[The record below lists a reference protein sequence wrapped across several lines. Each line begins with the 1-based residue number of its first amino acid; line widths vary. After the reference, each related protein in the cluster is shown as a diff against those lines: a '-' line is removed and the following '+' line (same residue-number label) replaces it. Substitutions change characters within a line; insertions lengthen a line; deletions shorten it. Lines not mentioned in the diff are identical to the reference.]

1 MTLIKDQ
8 KNNSSNTSANS
19 SLDLA
24 FESIDSCFGYVD
36 YITGQIQKL
45 VPLYNAGNQEQ
56 ANNAFVEV
64 IELMDLYIQL
74 VSRVYRVLRTDLELM
89 SFKDESIQ
97 KLEIHLLSVM
107 KALLQAKE
115 KNDTIMLCDLLEYEL
130 IDNLTQWKIKI
141 LPELKKLKNY

>member
-1 MTLIKDQ
+1 MTTMNKDIK
-8 KNNSSNTSANS
+8 NS

-36 YITGQIQKL
+36 YITSQIQKL
-45 VPLYNAGNQEQ
+45 IVCYNQGEVEQ
-56 ANNAFVEV
+56 AQNSFSEV

-74 VSRVYRVLRTDLELM
+74 VSKVYRVLRTDLPTIN
-89 SFKDESIQ
+89 FKDESLQ

-130 IDNLTQWKIKI
+130 IDNLTQWKIKV

>member
-1 MTLIKDQ
+1 MTSLNKESKQ
-8 KNNSSNTSANS
+8 S

-36 YITGQIQKL
+36 YITSQIQKL
-45 VPLYNAGNQEQ
+45 IVHYNQGNTEQ
-56 ANNAFVEV
+56 ANNSFAEV

-74 VSRVYRVLRTDLELM
+74 VSRVYRVLRTDLEQM
-89 SFKDESIQ
+89 NFKDEGIQ

-115 KNDTIMLCDLLEYEL
+115 KEDTIMLCDLLEYEL
-130 IDNLTQWKIKI
+130 VDNLTQWKIKV

>member
-1 MTLIKDQ
+1 MTILNKDV
-8 KNNSSNTSANS
+8 KTNA
-19 SLDLA
+19 SLELA

-36 YITGQIQKL
+36 YITAQIQKL
-45 VPLYNAGNQEQ
+45 IGNYNQGNMDL
-56 ANNAFVEV
+56 ANQNFVEV

-74 VSRVYRVLRTDLELM
+74 VSRVYRVLRVELKSM
-89 SFKDESIQ
+89 QKDESIQ

-130 IDNLTQWKIKI
+130 ADNLTQWKIKV

>member
-1 MTLIKDQ
+1 VTSLNKDP
-8 KNNSSNTSANS
+8 KNNA
-19 SLDLA
+19 SLGLA
-24 FESIDSCFGYVD
+24 FESIESCFGYVD
-36 YITGQIQKL
+36 YITAQIQKL
-45 VPLYNAGNQEQ
+45 IANYNQGNMDL
-56 ANNAFVEV
+56 ANQNFVEV

-74 VSRVYRVLRTDLELM
+74 VSRVYRVLRVELTTM
-89 SFKDESIQ
+89 QKDESIQ

-130 IDNLTQWKIKI
+130 ADNLTQWKIKV

>member
-1 MTLIKDQ
+1 MTTLNKET
-8 KNNSSNTSANS
+8 KKNS

-24 FESIDSCFGYVD
+24 FESIESCFGYVD
-36 YITGQIQKL
+36 YITSQIQKL
-45 VPLYNAGNQEQ
+45 IANYNQGNMDL
-56 ANNAFVEV
+56 ANQNFVEV

-74 VSRVYRVLRTDLELM
+74 VSRVYRVLRVELTTM
-89 SFKDESIQ
+89 QKDESIQ

-130 IDNLTQWKIKI
+130 ADNLTQWKIKV

>member
-1 MTLIKDQ
+1 MTSLNKDF
-8 KNNSSNTSANS
+8 KNNA

-24 FESIDSCFGYVD
+24 FESIESCFGYVD
-36 YITGQIQKL
+36 YITAQIQKL
-45 VPLYNAGNQEQ
+45 IGNYNQGNMDL
-56 ANNAFVEV
+56 ANQNFVEV

-74 VSRVYRVLRTDLELM
+74 VSRVYRVLRVEM
-89 SFKDESIQ
+89 PSMKKDESIQ

-130 IDNLTQWKIKI
+130 ADNLTQWKIKV

>member
-1 MTLIKDQ
+1 MTSLNKETKQ
-8 KNNSSNTSANS
+8 T

-36 YITGQIQKL
+36 YITAQIQKL
-45 VPLYNAGNQEQ
+45 ITQYNSGEVDTAHQS
-56 ANNAFVEV
+56 FVEV
-64 IELMDLYIQL
+64 IDLMDLYIQL
-74 VSRVYRVLRTDLELM
+74 VSRVYHVLRTDLEQM
-89 SFKDESIQ
+89 NFKDESIQ

-130 IDNLTQWKIKI
+130 VDNLTQWKIKV

>member
-8 KNNSSNTSANS
+8 KNNSSNPPSNT

-45 VPLYNAGNQEQ
+45 VPLYNAGNQEE
-56 ANNAFVEV
+56 ANDAFVEV

>member
-1 MTLIKDQ
+1 MTLIKDP
-8 KNNSSNTSANS
+8 KNASA
-19 SLDLA
+19 SLELA

-36 YITGQIQKL
+36 YITTQIQKL
-45 VPLYNAGNQEQ
+45 TLQYNEGNLDA
-56 ANNAFVEV
+56 ANDAFVEV

-74 VSRVYRVLRTDLELM
+74 VSRVYRVLRTDLEIM
-89 SFKDESIQ
+89 NFKDESIQ

>member
-1 MTLIKDQ
+1 MTSLNKDL
-8 KNNSSNTSANS
+8 KNS

-36 YITGQIQKL
+36 YIMAQIQKL
-45 VPLYNAGNQEQ
+45 TTQYNAGELDTANQS
-56 ANNAFVEV
+56 FVEV

-74 VSRVYRVLRTDLELM
+74 VSRVYRVLRTDLKLPN
-89 SFKDESIQ
+89 FKDENIQ

-130 IDNLTQWKIKI
+130 ADNLTQWKIKV

>member
-1 MTLIKDQ
+1 MTELSKL
-8 KNNSSNTSANS
+8 NRNS

-36 YITGQIQKL
+36 HITQQIQKL
-45 VPLYNAGNQEQ
+45 ITVYNQGDTEA
-56 ANNAFVEV
+56 ANSAFVEV

-74 VSRVYRVLRTDLELM
+74 ISRVYRVLRTDLKNM
-89 SFKDESIQ
+89 NFKDESIQ

-115 KNDTIMLCDLLEYEL
+115 KDDVIMLCDLLEYEL

-141 LPELKKLKNY
+141 LPELKKLRNF

>member
-1 MTLIKDQ
+1 MTTTNKNIQ
-8 KNNSSNTSANS
+8 KNS

-24 FESIDSCFGYVD
+24 FESIDSCYGYVD
-36 YITGQIQKL
+36 YIMTQIQKL
-45 VPLYNAGNQEQ
+45 IENYNQGNMDL
-56 ANNAFVEV
+56 ANHNFVEV

-74 VSRVYRVLRTDLELM
+74 VSRVYRVLRLELKTM
-89 SFKDESIQ
+89 QKDESIQ

-130 IDNLTQWKIKI
+130 ADNLTQWKIKV

>member
-1 MTLIKDQ
+1 MTLIKNQ
-8 KNNSSNTSANS
+8 NNSSSNF

-24 FESIDSCFGYVD
+24 FESIDSCFGYVE
-36 YITGQIQKL
+36 YITIQIQKL
-45 VPLYNAGNQEQ
+45 AASYNQGKLDE
-56 ANNAFVEV
+56 ANESFVEV

-74 VSRVYRVLRTDLELM
+74 VTRVYRVLRTDLKIIN
-89 SFKDESIQ
+89 FKDESIQ